1 MKYGKF
7 FATAVLILLAALLC
21 LTCCGAEEDILKAEE
36 DVLKEE
42 EAVLYFSSFAGGG
55 YEYTAKVDD
64 PSVVR
69 CGTRYVYEEHAE
81 ELDGASFDY
90 IVTFTGLKPGS
101 TTVTIYGRSPVMEN
115 EDNIY
120 TVSVDED
127 LHVTLTPVRAISF
140 FYVYR
145 NGEINYDSYRIT
157 LDKDGYY
164 VSVSEEPAEPFS
176 DVAAKALMDVIDRYD
191 VASWDGFAESRDY
204 VLDGEG
210 FWLEITL
217 TDGTRVLARGDNA
230 FPEHYFDAMGEMWE
244 ILTR

>member
-21 LTCCGAEEDILKAEE
+21 LACCGAEEDA
-36 DVLKEE
+36 LKEE

-115 EDNIY
+115 EDKY
-120 TVSVDED
+120 
-127 LHVTLTPVRAISF
+127 LHCL
-140 FYVYR
+140 
-145 NGEINYDSYRIT
+145 
-157 LDKDGYY
+157 
-164 VSVSEEPAEPFS
+164 
-176 DVAAKALMDVIDRYD
+176 
-191 VASWDGFAESRDY
+191 
-204 VLDGEG
+204 
-210 FWLEITL
+210 
-217 TDGTRVLARGDNA
+217 RG
-230 FPEHYFDAMGEMWE
+230 
-244 ILTR
+244 

>member
-115 EDNIY
+115 EDSIY

-157 LDKDGYY
+157 LDKDGY
-164 VSVSEEPAEPFS
+164 
-176 DVAAKALMDVIDRYD
+176 
-191 VASWDGFAESRDY
+191 
-204 VLDGEG
+204 
-210 FWLEITL
+210 
-217 TDGTRVLARGDNA
+217 
-230 FPEHYFDAMGEMWE
+230 
-244 ILTR
+244 

>member
-1 MKYGKF
+1 M
-7 FATAVLILLAALLC
+7 
-21 LTCCGAEEDILKAEE
+21 
-36 DVLKEE
+36 
-42 EAVLYFSSFAGGG
+42 
-55 YEYTAKVDD
+55 
-64 PSVVR
+64 
-69 CGTRYVYEEHAE
+69 YEEHAE